1 MASSSTRGG
10 LPDPRSASFEDQ
22 GIPRSIGRWI
32 HRADVVLEI
41 ALNWKEDWRNTSCT
55 VDLLM
60 GLCSAMVVSTYSNST
75 SNFVSIRQ
83 TSMAS
88 WPWQWVYLRG
98 GQGERPGRCEACHES
113 PLPSLSAPRHCRPEI
128 GRSSQHRGVER
139 SRAVCIRSVPIP
151 STPILSTG
159 VGNEGG
165 GSPASWCSRSN
176 LLLLPSTSLTCCAR
190 NCSTIRR
197 NSGETQSG
205 LLRCGSPRVCV
216 VSLPLCL
223 PSACHRCHRS
233 PLLRATARSSEIES
247 TEPPKA

>member
-1 MASSSTRGG
+1 M
-10 LPDPRSASFEDQ
+10 
-22 GIPRSIGRWI
+22 
-32 HRADVVLEI
+32 
-41 ALNWKEDWRNTSCT
+41 NWKEDWRNTSCT

-88 WPWQWVYLRG
+88 WPWQRVYLRG
-98 GQGERPGRCEACHES
+98 GQGERPGRCVACHES

-128 GRSSQHRGVER
+128 GRSSQHRGVEQ

-176 LLLLPSTSLTCCAR
+176 LLLLPSTSLTCCAS

-205 LLRCGSPRVCV
+205 TLMLRKSESVRGLSSLVSSKCMSPMSSFAIAPSNGQVFGDRVD
-216 VSLPLCL
+216 
-223 PSACHRCHRS
+223 
-233 PLLRATARSSEIES
+233 
-247 TEPPKA
+247 